1 MLYPKDTPLARGY
14 KMSTPRLTEIVE
26 RELSGFPYLATI
38 YDADIDTGS
47 PKQISITTGAKKA
60 VVKITVKAK
69 TAATV
74 ALNTGLV
81 IGTGGSAGTSVAF
94 AKRDQSNT
102 STPLTVVKQDYVL
115 GTSGQSAGTAVLTDY
130 VNPDDEIIIK
140 FKLKESTAYGLVFTP
155 LADDDIGHFY
165 IELYEA

>member
-1 MLYPKDTPLARGY
+1 
-14 KMSTPRLTEIVE
+14 MSTPRLTEIVE

-115 GTSGQSAGTAVLTDY
+115 GSSGQSAGTAVLTDY

>member
-1 MLYPKDTPLARGY
+1 
-14 KMSTPRLTEIVE
+14 MSTPRLTEIVE

-38 YDADIDTGS
+38 YDANIDTGS
-47 PKQISITTGAKKA
+47 PKQISITTGEKKA

-81 IGTGGSAGTSVAF
+81 IGTGGSAGTAVAF
-94 AKRDQSNT
+94 AKRDQANT
-102 STPLTVVKQDYVL
+102 ATPLTVVKQDYVL
-115 GTSGQSAGTAVLTDY
+115 GSSGQSAGTAVVTDY

-155 LADDDIGHFY
+155 IENGDIGHFY

>member
-1 MLYPKDTPLARGY
+1 
-14 KMSTPRLTEIVE
+14 MSTPKLTEIVE
-26 RELSGFPYLATI
+26 RELSGYPYLATI
-38 YDADIDTGS
+38 YDAGIDTGS

-81 IGTGGSAGTSVAF
+81 IGTGGSAGADVAF
-94 AKRDQSNT
+94 AKRDQANT
-102 STPLTVVKQDYVL
+102 ATPLTVVKQDYVL
-115 GTSGQSAGTAVLTDY
+115 GSSGQTDGTAVVTDY

-155 LADDDIGHFY
+155 LADGDIGHFY

>member
-1 MLYPKDTPLARGY
+1 
-14 KMSTPRLTEIVE
+14 MSTPRLTEIVE

-38 YDADIDTGS
+38 YDAAINTGS

-81 IGTGGSAGTSVAF
+81 IGTGGSANEGTSVAF
-94 AKRDQSNT
+94 AKRDQANT
-102 STPLTVVKQDYVL
+102 ATPLTVVKQDYVL
-115 GTSGQSAGTAVLTDY
+115 GSSGSAGTAVITDY
-130 VNPDDEIIIK
+130 VNPDDEITIK

-155 LADDDIGHFY
+155 LADGGTGHFY

>member
-1 MLYPKDTPLARGY
+1 MLYPKDTPRARGY

-38 YDADIDTGS
+38 YDADINTGS
-47 PKQISITTGAKKA
+47 PKQISITTGEKKA

-81 IGTGGSAGTSVAF
+81 IGTGGSEGTSVAF
-94 AKRDQSNT
+94 AKRDLANT
-102 STPLTVVKQDYVL
+102 ATPLTVVKQDYVL
-115 GTSGQSAGTAVLTDY
+115 GSSGQTAGTAVVTDY

-155 LADDDIGHFY
+155 LADGDIGHFY

>member
-1 MLYPKDTPLARGY
+1 
-14 KMSTPRLTEIVE
+14 MSTPRLTEIVE

-38 YDADIDTGS
+38 YDAAINTAS

-81 IGTGGSAGTSVAF
+81 IGTGGSAGTPVAF
-94 AKRDQSNT
+94 AKRDLANT
-102 STPLTVVKQDYVL
+102 ATPLTVVKQDYVL
-115 GTSGQSAGTAVLTDY
+115 GSSGSAGTAVVTDY

-155 LADDDIGHFY
+155 LADGDIGHFF

>member
-1 MLYPKDTPLARGY
+1 
-14 KMSTPRLTEIVE
+14 MSTPRLTEIVE

-38 YDADIDTGS
+38 YDANIDTGS
-47 PKQISITTGAKKA
+47 PKQISITTGTKKA

-94 AKRDQSNT
+94 AKRDQANT
-102 STPLTVVKQDYVL
+102 ATPLTVVKQDYVL
-115 GTSGQSAGTAVLTDY
+115 GTSGQSAGTAVVTDY
-130 VNPDDEIIIK
+130 INPDDEIIIK

-155 LADDDIGHFY
+155 LADGDIGHFY

>member
-1 MLYPKDTPLARGY
+1 
-14 KMSTPRLTEIVE
+14 MSTPRLTEIVE

-38 YDADIDTGS
+38 YDAAINTSS

-81 IGTGGSAGTSVAF
+81 IGTGGSANAGTAVAF
-94 AKRDQSNT
+94 AKRDQANT
-102 STPLTVVKQDYVL
+102 ATPLTVVKQDYVL
-115 GTSGQSAGTAVLTDY
+115 GSSGSAGTAVITDY

-140 FKLKESTAYGLVFTP
+140 FKLKESTSYGLVFTP
-155 LADDDIGHFY
+155 LADGDIGHFY

>member
-1 MLYPKDTPLARGY
+1 LLYPKDTPLARGY

-38 YDADIDTGS
+38 YDADINTGS

-115 GTSGQSAGTAVLTDY
+115 GSSGQSAGTAVLTDY